1 MRTKK
6 VYKHFKSQLFT
17 NLTQHMVCNLIGQ
30 FKKKFHALKHSDW
43 FIQSALTYVRILEE
57 WREKDWWWVLRSVII
72 ITSQSQFFEL

>member
-30 FKKKFHALKHSDW
+30 FKKISLIKAFRLVHSVS
-43 FIQSALTYVRILEE
+43 FNKYVRILEE

-72 ITSQSQFFEL
+72 IKSQSQFFEL